1 MAQATHSRLALAQ
14 RLVFTRLWLIQNMC
28 HPNCSLSI
36 DMPDFQSAVDAL
48 NCFLEGG
55 LTQIL
60 IKRGNTLFV
69 HYVSNYNVQNLFDA
83 YAT

>member
-1 MAQATHSRLALAQ
+1 MATTKDNSLSQ

-28 HPNCSLSI
+28 HPNCSLTI
-36 DMPDFQSAVDAL
+36 DMPDCQSAVDAL

-55 LTQIL
+55 LTQI
-60 IKRGNTLFV
+60 IVKRGKTLFV
-69 HYVSNYNVQNLFDA
+69 HYVPNYNVQNLFDA